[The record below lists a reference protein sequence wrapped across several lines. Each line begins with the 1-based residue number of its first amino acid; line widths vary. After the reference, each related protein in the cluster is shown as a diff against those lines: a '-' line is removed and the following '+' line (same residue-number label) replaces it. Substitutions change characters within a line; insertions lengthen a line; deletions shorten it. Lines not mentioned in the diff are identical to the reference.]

1 MIDSIHIYLHNST
14 GKEELNKDTLSHM
27 MKAANIQ
34 QPEWDKIGEKLGF
47 KLLPNQKP
55 ASYFLEGWRTF
66 ANSVGPSW
74 KLLGEALSKIKDYRH
89 ATQQIRQ
96 NDRKY
101 KC

>member
-1 MIDSIHIYLHNST
+1 MVDTIHIYLHKST
-14 GKEELNKDTLSHM
+14 GKEKLNEDTLSSM

-47 KLLPNQKP
+47 KLLPTQKS
-55 ASYFLEGWRTF
+55 ASYFLKRWHTF
-66 ANSVGPSW
+66 ADSFRPSW

-89 ATQQIRQ
+89 ATQQIQQ
-96 NDRKY
+96 NEGKY